1 MGPLHHHLFAFRQG
15 RGTRDCVST
24 LLSTI
29 LDRTAVVVFLDL
41 EKAFELASAP
51 AILSILAEKGVRG
64 RLLAWIG
71 HYLMGRQ
78 AAVRYQGC
86 TSAIET
92 LENGT
97 PQGGVLSPVLF
108 NLLVEKLAALP
119 TSRYCKVLC
128 YADDVAMVATGPHPV
143 ASARLLLRRLAEAC
157 ASLGLVVNREKTKA
171 MLFRQRRS
179 PEPLL
184 LGGEPLPW
192 VSSYKYLGMTIDS
205 RLSFVPYIASL
216 RARVKSRT
224 NIMRA
229 LARTEGGA
237 SGRVLR
243 RFYVQAVRSCVDY
256 GSPCL
261 LTVSTAALEPLEVA
275 QNAALRHILGAPR
288 WTKCVCLRAEA
299 RLPSIS
305 TRITQLSISHLIK
318 LLRLR
323 GSESLRDSVGQALL
337 QDPHLFRRRLW
348 AAVAAAKL
356 RPHALARASIATPD
370 APHPTYVAP
379 PPWALR
385 PFTATIK
392 PLPSKKAC
400 LSVERLEREAAAR
413 VEDASHLRAAHYY
426 TDGSVAQHSGAVG
439 AAFVTAG
446 HTELIRVS
454 DGSSSTQAELV
465 AISWALK
472 HAEEEGVGAVVLHCD
487 SVPAIQSLLAEP
499 ATDNISLL
507 TGIHARMQG
516 LQREGRV
523 IHFNWVPSHAG
534 VPGNEAADRAA
545 AEATLLPVVRHG
557 LSPSGSQVKRGAAM
571 HASAERRRELE
582 EAVAAG
588 SPSAHW
594 YSAATDFGQRAIP
607 MPLPRRTETSLRR
620 LRLGYKCFSTL
631 DPEDPV
637 PVDCSH
643 CGEEVLQPL
652 LHYLLECEC
661 TQQFLPN
668 PEGLPAPSLIGYLS
682 DDQLLRLVEECAPP
696 R

>member
-1 MGPLHHHLFAFRQG
+1 MYF
-15 RGTRDCVST
+15 
-24 LLSTI
+24 
-29 LDRTAVVVFLDL
+29 
-41 EKAFELASAP
+41 
-51 AILSILAEKGVRG
+51 
-64 RLLAWIG
+64 
-71 HYLMGRQ
+71 
-78 AAVRYQGC
+78 
-86 TSAIET
+86 AIET

-216 RARVKSRT
+216 SARVKSRT

-299 RLPSIS
+299 
-305 TRITQLSISHLIK
+305 
-318 LLRLR
+318 
-323 GSESLRDSVGQALL
+323 LL

-385 PFTATIK
+385 PFTATIR

-413 VEDASHLRAAHYY
+413 VEVASHLRAAHYY

-534 VPGNEAADRAA
+534 VP
-545 AEATLLPVVRHG
+545 
-557 LSPSGSQVKRGAAM
+557 
-571 HASAERRRELE
+571 
-582 EAVAAG
+582 
-588 SPSAHW
+588 
-594 YSAATDFGQRAIP
+594 
-607 MPLPRRTETSLRR
+607 
-620 LRLGYKCFSTL
+620 
-631 DPEDPV
+631 V